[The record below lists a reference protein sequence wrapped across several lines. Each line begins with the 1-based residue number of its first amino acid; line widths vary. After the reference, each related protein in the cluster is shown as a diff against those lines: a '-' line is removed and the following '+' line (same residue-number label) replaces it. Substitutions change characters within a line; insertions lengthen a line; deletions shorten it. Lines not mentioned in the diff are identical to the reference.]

1 MLVATHQ
8 DESGRLYA
16 SRLVQSIYH
25 RRGQQALTEN
35 EQDACQERRKTW
47 DFQSTSNRI
56 WGRWHDHLY
65 PDIAV
70 EGV

>member
-16 SRLVQSIYH
+16 SRLVQSIYP

-35 EQDACQERRKTW
+35 EQDACQERRQDLGFSEHIEQDLGTV
-47 DFQSTSNRI
+47 
-56 WGRWHDHLY
+56 HDHLY